1 MRQYFLTETKKRQYV
16 LIIGDI
22 VLLLA
27 GILFSYAARIIYT
40 TSQLKIALLWA
51 KLTPWIFVVIL
62 AYLLAFYL
70 LDLYNI
76 NRLFNYY
83 RTAAMTF
90 LGILLAGLLIS
101 GLLFFLPKYV
111 IGRQV
116 LLVHLL
122 ISCLVIIPWRIF
134 FASVARKS
142 HKVKQ
147 VGLISGVQKAE
158 SFMAEI
164 GSISDG
170 SLEISGLCIYDKDGT
185 DTENTFFKKREIHE
199 SIDELIQSNAYDL
212 IVFDAIGRDF
222 KEDEIRL
229 ILQTKYK
236 GKFVYDIPTLYKNL
250 TGRIPLD
257 YIDGKWLLKNESLQ
271 GGTNLPYVKAKRAID
286 VLLASIMLVLS
297 APLIGVIALMV
308 KLDSK
313 GPVFFSQDRLG
324 VHKTPFK
331 CHKFRTMVKD
341 AEEKSGPVWSKEGDP
356 RITSTGRWL
365 RKTRIDELPQLWNI
379 LKGEMSFVGPRPIRD
394 FFADHLERKIP
405 FYNFRFNV
413 KPGLSGWAQVNR
425 GYAGTDEAQREKF
438 QYELFYILNMSFFLD
453 IFTLFKTLHKF
464 LRVEGT

>member
-16 LIIGDI
+16 VIIGDI
-22 VLLLA
+22 VLLFI
-27 GILFSYAARIIYT
+27 GILCSYAVRIIYT
-40 TSQLKIALLWA
+40 TSQLNFNLLWN
-51 KLTPWIFVVIL
+51 KLNPWIFAVIL

-90 LGILLAGLLIS
+90 LGIMLAGLLVS

-116 LLVHLL
+116 LLVHLS
-122 ISCLVIIPWRIF
+122 ISCLVIVPWRIF
-134 FASVARKS
+134 FAALARKS

-147 VGLISGVQKAE
+147 VGLISGAKNAKQ
-158 SFMAEI
+158 FMAEV
-164 GSISDG
+164 GLISDG
-170 SLEISGLCIYDKDGT
+170 ALEISGVCIYGEKDPAVKDNPFQSLSRHGT
-185 DTENTFFKKREIHE
+185 V
-199 SIDELIQSNAYDL
+199 DELIRSNAYDL
-212 IVFDAIGRDF
+212 IVFDPTGKDF
-222 KEDEIRL
+222 KEEEIRL

-257 YIDGKWLLKNESLQ
+257 YIDGKWLLKNERLQ
-271 GGTNLPYVKAKRAID
+271 GGTNIPYVKAKRAID
-286 VLLASIMLVLS
+286 VLLAMAILVLC
-297 APLIGVIALMV
+297 APLIGLIALMV

-331 CHKFRTMVKD
+331 CHKFRTMVDD
-341 AEEKSGPVWSKEGDP
+341 AEKMSGPVWSQEGDP

-365 RKTRIDELPQLWNI
+365 RKTRLDELPQLWNI
-379 LKGEMSFVGPRPIRD
+379 LNGDMSFVGPRPIRD
-394 FFADHLERKIP
+394 FFADRLERKIP
-405 FYNFRFNV
+405 FYSFRFNV

-425 GYAGTDEAQREKF
+425 GYAGTDEAQWEKF

-453 IFTLFKTLHKF
+453 LFTLFKTLHKF
-464 LRVEGT
+464 LRAEGT

>member
-1 MRQYFLTETKKRQYV
+1 M
-16 LIIGDI
+16 
-22 VLLLA
+22 VLLFL
-27 GILFSYAARIIYT
+27 GILFSYAVRIIYT
-40 TSQLKIALLWA
+40 TSQLKIDLVWD
-51 KLTPWIFVVIL
+51 KLTPWVLAVIL

-90 LGILLAGLLIS
+90 LGILLAGLMVS
-101 GLLFFLPKYV
+101 GLLFFIPKYV

-116 LLVHLL
+116 LLAHLA
-122 ISCLVIIPWRIF
+122 ISCLVMIPWRIF
-134 FASVARKS
+134 FAAMARRS
-142 HKVKQ
+142 HKAKQ
-147 VGLISGVQKAE
+147 VGLICGEERAKL
-158 SFMAEI
+158 FIPEI
-164 GSISDG
+164 SPISDG
-170 SLEISGLCIYDKDGT
+170 ALEISGLCIYDGDGAMDRD
-185 DTENTFFKKREIHE
+185 DTFQSLVWHNT
-199 SIDELIQSNAYDL
+199 IDELIQYNTYDL
-212 IVFDAIGRDF
+212 IVFDVIGRDF
-222 KEDEIRL
+222 QEEEVRL

-250 TGRIPLD
+250 TGRIPID

-271 GGTNLPYVKAKRAID
+271 GGTNMPYVKAKRAID
-286 VLLASIMLVLS
+286 VLLSMMMLVLA
-297 APLIGVIALMV
+297 APLIGLIALMV
-308 KLDSK
+308 KLGSK

-324 VHKTPFK
+324 VHKTPFR

-341 AEEKSGPVWSKEGDP
+341 AEEKSGPVWSQEGDP
-356 RITSTGRWL
+356 RITNIGRWL
-365 RKTRIDELPQLWNI
+365 RKTRLDELPQLWNI
-379 LKGEMSFVGPRPIRD
+379 LNGDMSFVGPRPIRD
-394 FFADHLERKIP
+394 YFADQLEQKIP

-453 IFTLFKTLHKF
+453 IFTLFKTVHKF